1 MSIMTTFQSTS
12 LAFCVLV
19 STAFQA
25 QEQAPVKI
33 KRMVIHDFYVQPGM
47 VMQGNTNANLADFQK
62 MAPQSSILKT
72 DLSGYTK
79 SGGFGFDADAML
91 SILLG
96 IQFSDKQR
104 TAYKKNPLLRV
115 GVSYLSGGI
124 INGYFNQN
132 ITKPYDTL
140 SSAQSGQILY
150 RDSIINKSVSMNYR
164 SQQIRLD
171 ASFIFRTNP
180 DARWSLYAGIGLTA
194 GVSLNAATNVSY
206 SSSNTI
212 SGGNNS
218 SNGGFFGNYY
228 SDPSQS
234 KTESHTNS
242 TNIGASVYVPMGVDF
257 RLGRKREFW
266 KRTHLYYEARPGINM
281 NSIPELGTIMNAT
294 VQHGIGLRV
303 SWN

>member
-1 MSIMTTFQSTS
+1 MKLIQSTL
-12 LAFCVLV
+12 LAFSAMVPALIK
-19 STAFQA
+19 A

-33 KRMVIHDFYVQPGM
+33 KRMAIHDFYVQPGM
-47 VMQGNTNANLADFQK
+47 VLQGNANANLADFQK

-91 SILLG
+91 TVLMG

-104 TAYKKNPLLRV
+104 TAYKKNPLLRL
-115 GVSYLSGGI
+115 GISYLSGGI

-132 ITKPYDTL
+132 MTKPYDTL
-140 SSAQSGQILY
+140 TSSQNGQVLY
-150 RDSIINKSVSMNYR
+150 RDSIINRSVSMNYR

-180 DARWSLYAGIGLTA
+180 EARWSLYAGIGLTA
-194 GVSLNAATNVSY
+194 GVSLNASTNISY
-206 SSSNTI
+206 NSSNTI
-212 SGGNNS
+212 SNDNNNN
-218 SNGGFFGNYY
+218 NGGFFGNYY
-228 SDPSQS
+228 SGSS
-234 KTESHTNS
+234 NYRTESYKNA
-242 TNIGASVYVPMGVDF
+242 TNIGASVYIPMGVDF

-266 KRTHLYYEARPGINM
+266 KRTHLFYEARPSINM
-281 NSIPELGTIMNAT
+281 SSIPELGTMLNAT
-294 VQHGIGLRV
+294 VQQGIGLRV

>member
-1 MSIMTTFQSTS
+1 MTTLRSS
-12 LAFCVLV
+12 SVAFCVLLSGV
-19 STAFQA
+19 FVA
-25 QEQAPVKI
+25 QEQTPVKI
-33 KRMVIHDFYVQPGM
+33 KRMAIHDFYVQPGL
-47 VMQGNTNANLADFQK
+47 VLQGNTNANLADFQK

-72 DLSGYTK
+72 DLSGYNK

-91 SILLG
+91 TVLMG

-124 INGYFNQN
+124 INGYFNQDM
-132 ITKPYDTL
+132 TKPYDTL
-140 SSAQSGQILY
+140 TSSQTGQVVY
-150 RDSIINKSVSMNYR
+150 RDSIINRSVSMNYR

-180 DARWSLYAGIGLTA
+180 EARWSLYAGIGLTA
-194 GVSLNAATNVSY
+194 GVSLNASTNISY

-212 SGGNNS
+212 SSDNNS
-218 SNGGFFGNYY
+218 NGVFFGGYY
-228 SDPSQS
+228 SGPSNYR
-234 KTESHTNS
+234 TENHKNS
-242 TNIGASVYVPMGVDF
+242 TNLGASVYIPMGVDF

-266 KRTHLYYEARPGINM
+266 KRTHLFYEARPGINM
-281 NSIPELGTIMNAT
+281 NSIPELGTILNAT
-294 VQHGIGLRV
+294 VQQGLGLRV

>member
-1 MSIMTTFQSTS
+1 MTTLQTS
-12 LAFCVLV
+12 SVAFCVLFT
-19 STAFQA
+19 TAFTA
-25 QEQAPVKI
+25 QEQTPVKI
-33 KRMVIHDFYVQPGM
+33 KRMAIHDFYVQPGM
-47 VMQGNTNANLADFQK
+47 VLQGNANANLADFQK

-72 DLSGYTK
+72 DLSGYSK

-91 SILLG
+91 TVLMG
-96 IQFSDKQR
+96 IQFSDKQK

-115 GVSYLSGGI
+115 GISYLSGGI

-132 ITKPYDTL
+132 MTKPYDTL
-140 SSAQSGQILY
+140 TSSQTGQVVY
-150 RDSIINKSVSMNYR
+150 RDSIINRSVSMNYR

-180 DARWSLYAGIGLTA
+180 EARWSLYAGIGVTA
-194 GVSLNAATNVSY
+194 GVSLNASTNISY

-212 SGGNNS
+212 SNDNNS

-228 SDPSQS
+228 SGPSNYR
-234 KTESHTNS
+234 TENHENS
-242 TNIGASVYVPMGVDF
+242 TNIGASVYIPMGVDF

-266 KRTHLYYEARPGINM
+266 KRTHLFYEARPGINM
-281 NSIPELGTIMNAT
+281 NSIPELGTMLNAT
-294 VQHGIGLRV
+294 VQQGIGLRV